1 MRTAHAVSALVML
14 VVACSSGGPGSTGS
28 PPPSRVPSD
37 AGSASAHDG
46 AIEDGGWRE
55 TGGPPADAG
64 DVDAR
69 AGDACSVSGAP
80 GQCLDVSACAKLDDH
95 TSFSGYCPGPA
106 DIECCVVTP
115 STADNPPTP
124 AGYVLMAQ
132 SQVTPEMTTW
142 AVSILDDSTSYP
154 MFATVTKTFGTLM
167 VLARVEWHP
176 PDFNNSAVHRGVTL
190 YEPI

>member
-1 MRTAHAVSALVML
+1 MF

-28 PPPSRVPSD
+28 PPPAGAHAD
-37 AGSASAHDG
+37 AGSASYHD
-46 AIEDGGWRE
+46 AATTDGGRRE
-55 TGGPPADAG
+55 TGAPADAG
-64 DVDAR
+64 DGAEDADAR
-69 AGDACSVSGAP
+69 ASGACSVSGAP
-80 GQCLDVSACAKLDDH
+80 GQCLEVSACAKLTDH

-106 DIECCVVTP
+106 DIECCIVTP

-124 AGYVLMAQ
+124 AGYMLMAQ
-132 SQVTPEMTTW
+132 SQVTSEMTTW
-142 AVSILDDSTSYP
+142 AVSILDDSTTYP